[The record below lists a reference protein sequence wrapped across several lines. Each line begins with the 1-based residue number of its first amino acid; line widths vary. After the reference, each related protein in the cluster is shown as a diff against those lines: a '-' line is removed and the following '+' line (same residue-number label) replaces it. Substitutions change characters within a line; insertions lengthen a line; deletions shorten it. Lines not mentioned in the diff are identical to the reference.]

1 MNIRTTLIDGDDPM
15 EMEEALT
22 EETQLLVLESPSS
35 VVFHVQDIE
44 RAAEAA
50 HKKGALVYIDN
61 TFCTADLPESNRDG
75 SRFCDAYSF

>member
-50 HKKGALVYIDN
+50 HKKELLSILIIHSVRRFTRIQ
-61 TFCTADLPESNRDG
+61 
-75 SRFCDAYSF
+75 SRWEQIL

>member
-1 MNIRTTLIDGDDPM
+1 MIDGDDPM

-50 HKKGALVYIDN
+50 HQKKELLSILIIHSVRRFTRIQ
-61 TFCTADLPESNRDG
+61 
-75 SRFCDAYSF
+75 SRWEQIL